1 MTYLQTSIG
10 VGQVLI
16 LDKPKESHGS
26 KIIFEKAQ
34 LQGSDGEVKRK
45 RKRDTEQQMNA
56 EAVEHLDR
64 QISCYARDPPQGT
77 SG

>member
-10 VGQVLI
+10 VVQVLI

-45 RKRDTEQQMNA
+45 R
-56 EAVEHLDR
+56 
-64 QISCYARDPPQGT
+64 ARET
-77 SG
+77 LSNK

>member
-10 VGQVLI
+10 VVQVLI

-34 LQGSDGEVKRK
+34 LQGSDGEVK

>member
-10 VGQVLI
+10 IGQVLI

-34 LQGSDGEVKRK
+34 LQGSDGVVKRK
-45 RKRDTEQQMNA
+45 R
-56 EAVEHLDR
+56 
-64 QISCYARDPPQGT
+64 ARET
-77 SG
+77 LSNK